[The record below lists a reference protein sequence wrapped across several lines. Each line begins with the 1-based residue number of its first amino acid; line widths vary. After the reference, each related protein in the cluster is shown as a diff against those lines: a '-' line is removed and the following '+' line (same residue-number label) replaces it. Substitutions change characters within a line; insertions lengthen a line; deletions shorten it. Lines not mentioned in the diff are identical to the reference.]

1 MAETVYK
8 QRVAKKQ
15 SSETKPQE
23 SSAESS
29 SQVSPR
35 PIFAEAL
42 FIREFQRMSAEN
54 KRLREENEELSA
66 HVKERRRKESE
77 RKAKWRQDNP
87 EKAKQIHN
95 KAMKKYMQKRRAR
108 EKQQSESPE
117 PNDTTRGT

>member
-23 SSAESS
+23 SSVESS

-54 KRLREENEELSA
+54 KRLREENNELVEREE
-66 HVKERRRKESE
+66 RRKEKDRQ
-77 RKAKWRQDNP
+77 RKLKKRQDNR
-87 EKAKQIHN
+87 EEYN
-95 KAMKKYMQKRRAR
+95 TYMRELYAR
-108 EKQQSESPE
+108 KQQQSKQS
-117 PNDTTRGT
+117 T